1 MEQGAQRYVRNEFYE
16 VNAAAYTVTE
26 WERASC
32 LHVIF
37 TAAGGAVTI
46 TINTA
51 WISKA
56 GNRITIK
63 DTGMNSSLNNITI
76 ETQGAELIEGE
87 ADALICIDD
96 ASLTFQSD
104 GTDLWVI

>member
-1 MEQGAQRYVRNEFYE
+1 MENVSQRYDRNEFLE
-16 VNAAAYTVTE
+16 VNAANYTVTE

-37 TAAGGAVTI
+37 TAVGGAVTI

-51 WISKA
+51 WIARA

-63 DTGMNSSLNNITI
+63 DTGMNSHVNNITI

-87 ADALICIDD
+87 ANALIPIDG
-96 ASLTFQSD
+96 ASLTLQSD